1 MTQRIALLF
10 PGQASQHVGMGRLA
24 VARFAAAAEVFARV
38 DAALGEPISQICFE
52 GPAERLR
59 ETRWQQPAV
68 FACSLA
74 LYQAWRQE
82 TGDPDQ
88 VIGATGHSLGEY
100 TALVVAGALSLE
112 DAARLVALRGRLM
125 QEAADRTPGG
135 MIAIIGMDRARV
147 EMICAEASRPDA
159 GSGEVV
165 VLANDNSP
173 EQQVIAGGMAA
184 LERAATLAR
193 AQGARRAIP
202 LKVAGAFHSPL
213 MASAVEELTSALE
226 RVPLSLCRFP
236 VIANSTADLL
246 GTEAETREELV
257 RQVTSPV
264 RWVESI
270 RRLSEWAPDLWVD
283 SGPGNVVAELAA
295 RVVPGIETLTIG
307 DLVDS
312 AEEARMGGA
321 RTKP

>member
-1 MTQRIALLF
+1 VTQRIALLF

-24 VARFAAAAEVFARV
+24 VARFSAAAEVFDRV

-68 FACSLA
+68 FTCSLA

-82 TGDPDQ
+82 TGDANQ

-159 GSGEVV
+159 GPGEVV

-173 EQQVIAGGMAA
+173 EQQVIAGGLGA
-184 LERAATLAR
+184 LERAAILAR

-213 MASAVEELTSALE
+213 MASAVEELAIALE
-226 RVPLSLCRFP
+226 RVPFSPCRFP
-236 VIANSTADLL
+236 VIANSTAAPLD
-246 GTEAETREELV
+246 TEAETREELV

-264 RWVESI
+264 RWVESM
-270 RRLSEWAPDLWVD
+270 RRLGGWTPNLWVD
-283 SGPGNVVAELAA
+283 SGPGNVVA
-295 RVVPGIETLTIG
+295 
-307 DLVDS
+307 
-312 AEEARMGGA
+312 
-321 RTKP
+321 

>member
-1 MTQRIALLF
+1 MTRRIALLF

-24 VARFAAAAEVFARV
+24 VARFPAAAEVFARV
-38 DAALGEPISQICFE
+38 DAALGEPISRICFE

-82 TGDPDQ
+82 TGAADQ
-88 VIGATGHSLGEY
+88 VVSATGHSLGEY
-100 TALVVAGALSLE
+100 TALVVAGVLSLE

-125 QEAADRTPGG
+125 QEAADRVPSG
-135 MIAIIGMDRARV
+135 MVAILGLDRARV
-147 EMICAEASRPDA
+147 EAICAEASRPDT
-159 GSGEVV
+159 GPGEVV

-173 EQQVIAGGMAA
+173 EQQVIAGGLAA
-184 LERAATLAR
+184 LERAAVLAR
-193 AQGARRAIP
+193 AQGARRAMP

-213 MASAVEELTSALE
+213 MASAVGELAIALE
-226 RVPLSLCRFP
+226 RVPLSPSRFP
-236 VIANSTADLL
+236 VIANSTAAPL
-246 GTEAETREELV
+246 GSEAETREELI

-270 RRLSEWAPDLWVD
+270 RRLGEWAPDLWVD
-283 SGPGNVVAELAA
+283 SGPGNVVAGLAA
-295 RVVPGIETLTIG
+295 RIMPGIETLAIG
-307 DLVDS
+307 GLVDS
-312 AEEARMGGA
+312 
-321 RTKP
+321 